1 MKNKK
6 IKFVIIFI
14 ISITIIVSFWTG
26 QLGKKDNSIPQDKIK
41 VSAETIMA
49 VNYNWPI
56 FYAAIGKYPK
66 QLDTQDKNISGLI
79 VPHHDLAADY
89 TAELFQKIGNRHIK
103 TVIIVGPNHENSGVG
118 EIITGEVTYSMPTGQ
133 VRSAAEII
141 KQLVVDKKASLD
153 TNRLQTEHSIYNV
166 IPYVDYYLP
175 DAKIVSIILSGR
187 VTKEQAES
195 LGQYLANYLDDQT
208 IIIGSIDFSHYLAT
222 PQAQVNDLVT
232 GPALVNHNYQKIYSF
247 NNDYLDS
254 PATAVTVLSA
264 TETVGA
270 AKVNIVRNLN
280 QSEATGI
287 SSLPSSTSYF
297 TILLN
302 R

>member
-6 IKFVIIFI
+6 TKFVIIFI
-14 ISITIIVSFWTG
+14 VFVTIIVSFWTWR
-26 QLGKKDNSIPQDKIK
+26 LGKKENNTNQDKIK
-41 VSAETIMA
+41 VSAETIVA
-49 VNYNWPI
+49 VNYNWPM

-89 TAELFQKIGNRHIK
+89 TAELFQKLGNSKIK

-133 VRSAAEII
+133 VGSAAKII
-141 KQLVVDKKASLD
+141 QQLVVNKKASLD
-153 TNRLQTEHSIYNV
+153 INRLKTEHAIYNV

-175 DAKIVSIILSGR
+175 GAKIIPIILSGR

-195 LGQYLANYLDDQT
+195 LGKYLASYLDDQT

-232 GPALVNHNYQKIYSF
+232 GPALVNHNYQKIYSL

-254 PATAVTVLSA
+254 PATAVTVLTA

-270 AKVNIVRNLN
+270 SKVNIIRNLN
-280 QSEATGI
+280 QSEATGV
-287 SSLPSSTSYF
+287 SSLSSSTSYF
-297 TILLN
+297 TILLS